1 MKSVLMCLTLI
12 MLACTAAACATASRS
27 AAGRGAAS
35 AELRDAK
42 GNVVGSAALTEYR
55 GGVRASFESRGLA
68 PGSHG
73 VHVHAVGACDPPDF
87 KSAGDHFNPHGRQ
100 HGTENPQGPHAGD
113 LPNLNVGEDGTGRLE
128 VTTGLFTLGG
138 GEASLF
144 DADGSALVVHAGEDD
159 LKTDPSGN
167 SGDRIACGEIR
178 EIRTSESGRAGY

>member
-1 MKSVLMCLTLI
+1 MMLVRMHLTLVV
-12 MLACTAAACATASRS
+12 LACTAAACATASRS

-55 GGVRASFESRGLA
+55 GGVRVSLESRGIS

-73 VHVHAVGACDPPDF
+73 VHVHAVGACDTPDF
-87 KSAGDHFNPHGRQ
+87 KSAGDHFNPHGRR

-113 LPNLNVGEDGTGRLE
+113 LPNLHVGSEGTGRL
-128 VTTGLFTLGG
+128 VATTALFTLTEDG
-138 GEASLF
+138 ASLF